1 MVGLPEP
8 LHTCLYRTPSI
19 YGFAVELRSLIHRM
33 ELLRKRRYYI
43 YGLDLGPYIQQTP
56 DGPRN
61 FYTRT
66 RACISDIES
75 FVAVHP
81 WATMVDVEMYR
92 DAWVKGAEWSIRT
105 GDSGKSEHKD
115 LSSKVP

>member
-1 MVGLPEP
+1 
-8 LHTCLYRTPSI
+8 
-19 YGFAVELRSLIHRM
+19 M